1 MTTETKQGGYDCV
14 AATRE
19 NRDRLAAKMLKMS
32 PEQRVQWLNTRE
44 FSDPVLR
51 RLATRTQ
58 KRVAAG
64 WTLPAD

>member
-1 MTTETKQGGYDCV
+1 MTTEANKRAYDCV

-19 NRDRLAAKMLKMS
+19 IRDRLGAKMLKMS

-58 KRVAAG
+58 PRKTA
-64 WTLPAD
+64 